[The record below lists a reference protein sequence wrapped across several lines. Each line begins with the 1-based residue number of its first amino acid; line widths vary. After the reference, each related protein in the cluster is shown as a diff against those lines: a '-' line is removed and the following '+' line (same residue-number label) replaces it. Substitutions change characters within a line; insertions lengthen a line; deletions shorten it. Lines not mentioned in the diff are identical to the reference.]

1 LDDLD
6 YYRCHYDLTGICFT
20 RCCHRVLGIAAVIVG
35 LGIYFSFITTIVS
48 AFIAWF
54 IISIFLML
62 FLRSIFIKHF
72 EGDSIIQNVDED
84 IDIDGSLVEV
94 IEEIF
99 PHKEGR
105 VKFRDSSWTARSDE
119 NIKVAQ
125 RAIIIHRDGNTL
137 IIKSIL

>member
-1 LDDLD
+1 
-6 YYRCHYDLTGICFT
+6 
-20 RCCHRVLGIAAVIVG
+20 
-35 LGIYFSFITTIVS
+35 
-48 AFIAWF
+48 
-54 IISIFLML
+54 ML